1 MGIRFKRCENGS
13 VSWVSFKQGENQMK
27 KKQIVMLVGVLVSL
41 IVVVAAVLFFTSKP
55 PEARAVQVLNQS
67 DELIETIF
75 VTDGTKVQLLD
86 KQKDVV
92 QEFTIAKDQKAL
104 NVPATTDENDP
115 LFVAYELSQYT
126 DESTQQ
132 MVYQVT
138 PVFESKKDFLV
149 TASSSKGAT
158 LRKYGK
164 LKESVVISVDKND
177 KLIEVLPE
185 VVLEDGHKGNWHYK
199 ASNTPIT
206 ADDTATADA
215 TVIFIAF
222 QDFNDNHID
231 DLTESF
237 GVTFDSG
244 VVQQVEPKTVKWGEK
259 INLPQVRDPEYI
271 FFGWFTDEARTK
283 PFTEEMPVTDT
294 LHLYAKI
301 VPVAQVMT
309 QSVEHPITDRTVA
322 KQLEDI
328 LSERN
333 RQADIAYNET
343 ILAENA
349 QRAAREEEERQNNV
363 SVSRNYSVTYA
374 NTALNKLYF
383 VSFID
388 EYNQFLF
395 GMVAPYGRAIKI
407 YNESDI
413 LWKEFAVRQHTTI
426 MLDSEALVAHTKDL
440 IGYNSDYYRFND
452 ILYVRISPKTNN

>member
-1 MGIRFKRCENGS
+1 MTR
-13 VSWVSFKQGENQMK
+13 
-27 KKQIVMLVGVLVSL
+27 
-41 IVVVAAVLFFTSKP
+41 
-55 PEARAVQVLNQS
+55 
-67 DELIETIF
+67 
-75 VTDGTKVQLLD
+75 
-86 KQKDVV
+86 
-92 QEFTIAKDQKAL
+92 
-104 NVPATTDENDP
+104 VPAC
-115 LFVAYELSQYT
+115 
-126 DESTQQ
+126 
-132 MVYQVT
+132 
-138 PVFESKKDFLV
+138 
-149 TASSSKGAT
+149 
-158 LRKYGK
+158 
-164 LKESVVISVDKND
+164 
-177 KLIEVLPE
+177 
-185 VVLEDGHKGNWHYK
+185 
-199 ASNTPIT
+199 
-206 ADDTATADA
+206 
-215 TVIFIAF
+215 
-222 QDFNDNHID
+222 
-231 DLTESF
+231 LTS
-237 GVTFDSG
+237 
-244 VVQQVEPKTVKWGEK
+244 
-259 INLPQVRDPEYI
+259 
-271 FFGWFTDEARTK
+271 
-283 PFTEEMPVTDT
+283 EEMPVTDT